1 MGMGRRA
8 GGLKNTNAAAFV
20 PCKKNKP
27 GEAAYRYFSPALLG
41 EGTDFLRYLSALSA
55 GKVIYDPDT
64 KVMNASTAKPSL
76 KHRSQFRIPVKH
88 LDALYHLFGPVEF

>member
-1 MGMGRRA
+1 
-8 GGLKNTNAAAFV
+8 
-20 PCKKNKP
+20 
-27 GEAAYRYFSPALLG
+27 
-41 EGTDFLRYLSALSA
+41 LSA
-55 GKVIYDPDT
+55 GKVIYDPGT